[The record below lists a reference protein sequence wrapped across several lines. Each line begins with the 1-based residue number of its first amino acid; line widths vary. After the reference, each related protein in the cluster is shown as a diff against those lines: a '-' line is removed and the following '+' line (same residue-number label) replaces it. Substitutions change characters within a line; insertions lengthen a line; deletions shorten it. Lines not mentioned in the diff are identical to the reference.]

1 MNKSLPTLGIVTNIV
16 TRGVGGRALK
26 NVGLPVYASKIS
38 CETPRIRDKFLR
50 QKGGKIQFLKEK
62 QKICSIK
69 LVSEL

>member
-1 MNKSLPTLGIVTNIV
+1 MDAFTDAPP
-16 TRGVGGRALK
+16 GRALK
-26 NVGLPVYASKIS
+26 NVGLPVYAIKIS